1 MVLEIGGYAV
11 DEGLVFLLVL
21 KRIGDFFDGGVQVF
35 EYAVDESLVLVY
47 KVLDIEGDAVDE
59 SLVLE

>member
-1 MVLEIGGYAV
+1 M
-11 DEGLVFLLVL
+11 LVL

-35 EYAVDESLVLVY
+35 EWYTVDESLVLVY
-47 KVLDIEGDAVDE
+47 KVLDIEGDTVDE